1 MATVL
6 DYSAKPIAASLIRD
20 AGHVGAVRYISP
32 PREPWMKAKP
42 ATAVEVADFSA
53 NALGT
58 AFVWQ
63 YGGASNPDCMR
74 GREGGLKDATAADQR
89 LNEIGRSKY
98 PVFFAVDFDIS
109 LQQWNTTA
117 VHYFRACCEV
127 LGRERVGIYG
137 HSRVCDWAREDGVI
151 GSAGGGRYLQWQTT
165 SWSRG
170 AVSPHA
176 VLLQSVHNVPG
187 PGGVQVDINQVL
199 HPNWGQYN
207 CAGGPKLAPEI
218 EGEKAMVDDNAVDID
233 LHHMI
238 QFGRPT
244 KLPKKVIVVH
254 TTEND
259 PGTPA
264 KNIVE
269 YQARTRTGSYHRL
282 VDATGE
288 ITLANSDDWQTWSV
302 GNKGNDI
309 ALHVSMVARAAMS
322 REEWLAQPKMLEG
335 CARVIAYWSRTY
347 DIPLVKL
354 SRDELGA
361 GKHGVAGHLEAQVW
375 GNTNH
380 WDPGSGFPYDVVLAR
395 AKEINEGS
403 HEAPEPKKEEPV
415 KEPDHVTTLDTLMRS
430 HVADSDVTASLAD
443 FIMFT
448 DRNVFEARLQVD
460 QVKAATERIEAKQD
474 EILALLKEN
483 K

>member
-151 GSAGGGRYLQWQTT
+151 GSAGGGRYLQWQTA

-187 PGGVQVDINQVL
+187 PGGVQVDVNRVL
-199 HPNWGQYN
+199 HTYWGQHPPQKTN
-207 CAGGPKLAPEI
+207 DKDQNMA
-218 EGEKAMVDDNAVDID
+218 DNAVDID
-233 LHHMI
+233 LHHLI
-238 QFGRPT
+238 TFGRPT
-244 KLPKKVIVVH
+244 PLPKKRIIVH

-264 KNIVE
+264 RNVLD
-269 YQARTRTGSYHRL
+269 YQVKSRSGSYHRL
-282 VDATGE
+282 VDSTGK

-309 ALHVSMVARAAMS
+309 ALHVSLVAWAKMTRDQ
-322 REEWLAQPKMLEG
+322 WLAQPKMLEG
-335 CARVIAYWSRTY
+335 CARVIAYWARTY
-347 DIPLVKL
+347 NIPLVKL
-354 SRDELGA
+354 SREELGA

-375 GNTNH
+375 GNTTH
-380 WDPGSGFPYDVVLAR
+380 WDPGYHFPYDVVLAR
-395 AKEINEGS
+395 AKQINSGV
-403 HEAPEPKKEEPV
+403 ATVDKPAIPEPSKPKAPI
-415 KEPDHVTTLDTLMRS
+415 TLDTPCKS
-430 HVADSDVTASLAD
+430 HVPGSKHIAPLAD
-443 FIMFT
+443 YIMYT
-448 DRNVFEARLQVD
+448 DRATYEARRQID
-460 QVKAATERIEAKQD
+460 QVLAATERIEKQNA
-474 EILALLKEN
+474 EILALLKEQN